1 MFCAILALSNIHIE
15 VLIGKFYNRY
25 IRSTY
30 INLHEIIY
38 CYAAKIMKKNSNN
51 LFKQRFLMHLIHVLS
66 KISIM
71 EYSYRC
77 FNGTIL

>member
-38 CYAAKIMKKNSNN
+38 CYAAKIMKKTQTTCLNSG
-51 LFKQRFLMHLIHVLS
+51 F
-66 KISIM
+66 
-71 EYSYRC
+71 
-77 FNGTIL
+77 